1 MSRRNRKGF
10 TLIELVVVVL
20 VLGILAAMAAPKL
33 LDITGDARA
42 NSSRQSLSIVRDA
55 VELYRMKSGYYPS
68 ADSLAVHV
76 KEYIHGSFP
85 APEVGDV
92 AGDNNIKAFS
102 GTLVPSGTQGWAFD
116 VDAGDFRINAAPY
129 DTW

>member
-1 MSRRNRKGF
+1 MSRRNRNGF

-42 NSSRQSLSIVRDA
+42 NSSRQSLAIIRDA
-55 VELYRMKSGYYPS
+55 VEIYRIESGAYPT
-68 ADSLAVHV
+68 AATLAANMTS
-76 KEYIHGSFP
+76 YIHGNFP
-85 APEVGDV
+85 APEVGDI
-92 AGDNNIKAFS
+92 AGDNNVKAFTAPLTPG
-102 GTLVPSGTQGWAFD
+102 GTEGWAFD
-116 VDAGDFRINAAPY
+116 AATGDFRINASPY